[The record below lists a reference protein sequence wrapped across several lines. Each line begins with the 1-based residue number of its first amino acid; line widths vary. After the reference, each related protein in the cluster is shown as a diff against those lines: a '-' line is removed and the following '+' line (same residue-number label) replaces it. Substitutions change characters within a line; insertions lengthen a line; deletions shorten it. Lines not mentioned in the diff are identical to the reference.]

1 MLAAAAAF
9 RRQGDQ
15 IAMKTTLGVAVARHA
30 TKALWCVWV
39 SLALLGAPA
48 SADIIEVD
56 VTGTLRTN
64 PIGLP
69 TFDFTGVFGT
79 PGSLVGQGFSVVWTM
94 NTMCTSN
101 CNPAGVSGGPFV
113 GPLAPSPLISGVLT
127 INNHSVTYGPGIFD
141 YIFSHPP
148 PGSSIDVNDTGSP
161 GSLAMNTFVFTPSD
175 GLPFSIT
182 TPFSYTVNHATDNLN
197 FSADGGFNLPGASG
211 YFSINTISLR
221 NLDHPDAPLYVPTT
235 PGPIVG
241 AGLPGLILAGG
252 GLIGWLR
259 RRQRTA

>member
-79 PGSLVGQGFSVVWTM
+79 PGSLVGQRFSVVWTM

-101 CNPAGVSGGPFV
+101 CNPAGVSGGSFV
-113 GPLAPSPLISGVLT
+113 GGPSPLISGVLT

-148 PGSSIDVNDTGSP
+148 PGS
-161 GSLAMNTFVFTPSD
+161 LAMNTFVFTPSD
-175 GLPFSIT
+175 GLPFSVT
-182 TPFSYTVNHATDNLN
+182 TPFSYTVIHATDNLD

-235 PGPIVG
+235 PGPIAG
-241 AGLPGLILAGG
+241 AGLPGLILACG
-252 GLIGWLR
+252 GLLG
-259 RRQRTA
+259 